1 MARPLTL
8 PNFVAR
14 SYKVCHSF
22 RIENVLTLVY
32 TPTEGKT
39 DQSSHFSDFLDSV
52 TDNVNGKTVNDES
65 PHTMR
70 R

>member
-1 MARPLTL
+1 MCQFRPILQTTCVACTKYVV
-8 PNFVAR
+8 PN
-14 SYKVCHSF
+14 
-22 RIENVLTLVY
+22 
-32 TPTEGKT
+32 
-39 DQSSHFSDFLDSV
+39 FSDFLDNV